1 MEKALGRIEN
11 LDLDTRTFLLKIG
24 HQKKTFLLSKAQ
36 IKKYN
41 IYLRDG
47 LYAEFEYLNEA
58 TIINNVKCY
67 PVMGFIKLCQ
77 NINRV
82 HHIYFNINKIKKEI
96 SQILNKPQFKMFI
109 DLEFSMPP
117 YERKTPFTSEII
129 QYGIVILDQNDI
141 VVFEDS
147 SLIEPLDKTGIS
159 NRLNNFMH
167 VNIKD
172 FVGAM
177 KPIEFY
183 EVLGKVLAEYHPS
196 IYVWGTNDI
205 LMLDRFYKLH
215 QLEPLTSRASF
226 INLMQIIKNY
236 YGLKNDI
243 GLFNALNLFDDTF
256 DEEQMHD
263 ALDDAMVTSMVYHH
277 FRMYTNEIK

>member
-11 LDLDTRTFLLKIG
+11 LDLDNRTFLLKVG
-24 HQKKTFLLSKAQ
+24 HQKKSFYLSKAQ

-47 LYAEFEYLNEA
+47 LYVEFEYLNDA
-58 TIINNVKCY
+58 TIINNVKSY
-67 PVMGFIKLCQ
+67 PVMGFIKMCQ

-82 HHIYFNINKIKKEI
+82 HHIYFNINKIKQEI
-96 SQILNKPQFKMFI
+96 SAILNKPQFKMFI

-117 YERKTPFTSEII
+117 YEKKGPFTSEII
-129 QYGIVILDQNDI
+129 QYGIVIFDQNDTI
-141 VVFEDS
+141 VFEDS

-159 NRLNNFMH
+159 NRLSNFMH
-167 VNIKD
+167 LNFKD

-177 KPIEFY
+177 SPTEFY
-183 EVLGKVLAEYHPS
+183 DILKKTLEEYQPM
-196 IYVWGTNDI
+196 IFVWGTNDI
-205 LMLDRFYKLH
+205 LMLDKFYKLH
-215 QLEPLTSRASF
+215 HLEPVTTRASF

-236 YGLKNDI
+236 YGLKNDL

-277 FRMYTNEIK
+277 FKNYTNQIK